1 MPQTNQTSN
10 TIIIGIDLGTTNSL
24 VAYSD
29 AKGPRILAPENDT
42 SGGGAGG
49 LLPSV
54 VRLAEDGRTVEALGQ
69 SARDQAT
76 SHPTRTIASVKRL
89 MGRSIDDVKADLPL
103 LSYEVAPSPQNAAR
117 VKINGHLITPPEI
130 SAHIL
135 RALRD
140 RASQALSTDVT
151 RAVITVPAYFDDAQR
166 QATRDAARL
175 AGLEAVR
182 IVNEP
187 TAAAL
192 AYGIGA
198 RAGKQQTIAVY
209 DLGGGTF
216 DISIL
221 RVTPSTDDDAQ
232 EPAFFEVLSTAG
244 DTRLGGDDVDQALLL
259 LLLSHLPDP
268 ARKQIL
274 LSPSARQSL
283 RHAAERAKIEL
294 SNRDA
299 AHVSLRLDQ
308 HHEIERAVTRAELE
322 ALLAPLITRTLDR
335 CKQACRDANI
345 KPADVDRVVMVGGS
359 TRIPAV
365 RAAVAKLFD
374 TEPYTAI
381 NPDLVVALG
390 ASVQAAI
397 LAGHR
402 ADALLL
408 DVIPLSLGL
417 ETIGGG
423 VAKLLIRN
431 QSVPA
436 RAVETFS
443 TSVDGQTS
451 IKLAVFQGE
460 REMAAD
466 CRLLATLHLSGI
478 PPMPAGIPV
487 LEVEFLVDA
496 NGVLNVSAHEKR
508 SGKRAALQVVPAHGL
523 TRDEVDRIERESLT
537 HARDDMTR
545 HRLADLATS
554 ARLDAKWCEDAL
566 ARTESSLDPAYV
578 RELRARIAELRA
590 LGESTT
596 RDWKSVDPNAFQR
609 AKEALDHASIPLH
622 EAAIAE
628 SLRGADAD

>member
-1 MPQTNQTSN
+1 MTSPN
-10 TIIIGIDLGTTNSL
+10 PIIGIDLGTTNSL
-24 VAYSD
+24 VAYCDS
-29 AKGPRILAPENDT
+29 KGPRILAPSDNDQ
-42 SGGGAGG
+42 

-69 SARDQAT
+69 SARDHAT
-76 SHPTRTIASVKRL
+76 TYPTRTIASVKRL
-89 MGRSIDDVKADLPL
+89 MGRSIDDVKADLPF

-117 VKINGHLITPPEI
+117 VKINEHLITPPEI

-140 RASQALSTDVT
+140 RAAQALNTDVT

-198 RAGKQQTIAVY
+198 RQTKPQTIAVY

-221 RVTPSTDDDAQ
+221 RVTPSTKDNPDAT

-244 DTRLGGDDVDQALLL
+244 DTHLGGDDVDQSLIH
-259 LLLSHLPDP
+259 LLLSRLPD
-268 ARKQIL
+268 ATRTQL
-274 LSPSARQSL
+274 LSSPSARQSL
-283 RHAAERAKIEL
+283 RHAAERAKIDL
-294 SNRDA
+294 SDKDTT
-299 AHVSLRLDQ
+299 HVSLRLDQ
-308 HHEIERAVTRAELE
+308 HHEIERDVTRAELDE
-322 ALLAPLITRTLDR
+322 LLASLIARTIDR
-335 CKQACRDANI
+335 CKQACRDASI
-345 KPADVDRVVMVGGS
+345 KPAEIDRVVMVGGS

-365 RAAVAKLFD
+365 RAAVANLFN

-390 ASVQAAI
+390 ASVQASI

-417 ETIGGG
+417 ETMGGG

-451 IKLAVFQGE
+451 IKLSILQGE

-466 CRLLATLHLSGI
+466 CRPLATLHLSGI

-508 SGKRAALQVVPAHGL
+508 SGKRAALQVLPAHGL
-523 TRDEVDRIERESLT
+523 TRDEVERIERESLE

-566 ARTESSLDPAYV
+566 VRTERALDDAYV
-578 RELRARIAELRA
+578 AELRARIAELRA
-590 LGESTT
+590 LGQKSEN
-596 RDWKSVDPNAFQR
+596 DWKSVDPNEFQR
-609 AKEALDHASIPLH
+609 AKEALDRASMRLH
-622 EAAIAE
+622 EAAITQ
-628 SLRGADAD
+628 SLRTSEGG